1 MPALAALA
9 PGTARQAAF
18 KNKSKFLPLEQIGKP
33 HMTLPGTP
41 LRQLA
46 FVESGLR
53 DFTYGQFLNLNATSA
68 AASFLSFAQ

>member
-1 MPALAALA
+1 MSGGAGARRSGSRYRAAS
-9 PGTARQAAF
+9 RI
-18 KNKSKFLPLEQIGKP
+18 FLPLEQIGKP